1 MKLEN
6 LQPGDVVDRWR
17 DDEPPMLYERRL
29 ETTLV
34 NDHGDLLKT
43 NYTYVFRD
51 LETWEVVL
59 VHISA
64 PCSALEA
71 MGAYGEIVSGGT
83 LW

>member
-1 MKLEN
+1 
-6 LQPGDVVDRWR
+6 
-17 DDEPPMLYERRL
+17 MLYERRL

-59 VHISA
+59 VHTKFLHHVQRSKRWELMER
-64 PCSALEA
+64 SSQV
-71 MGAYGEIVSGGT
+71 GHSGSVDSDAGSQNGLT
-83 LW
+83 SKRK